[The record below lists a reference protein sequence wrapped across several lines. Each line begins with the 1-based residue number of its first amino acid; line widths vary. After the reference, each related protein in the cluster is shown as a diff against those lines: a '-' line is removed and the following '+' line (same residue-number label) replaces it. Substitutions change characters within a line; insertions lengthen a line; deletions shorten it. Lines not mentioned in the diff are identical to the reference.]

1 MDDTRRDRATL
12 RAAAAHLEADASRPH
27 SSNFQDVMNET
38 ATSFPGPGEERTER
52 ETLLDRLQGNEPFD
66 QDTLDAVWAYHERHS
81 SKWGTVLDLGCGFGP
96 LLPQLS
102 QRFKRAVARD
112 PDAESIQLAK
122 ALLWL
127 GDEALAAHGLPAI
140 RRGTH
145 FDIAVGSDSGLD
157 MAPSSVDCIIAASSA
172 HLWDWSNP
180 AGLYSRLADILRP
193 GGTLIILGTKP
204 IALPPT
210 PRSGRPS
217 CLATLTAHPGKHVGA
232 EAEQSPSSML
242 GSESLYST
250 LPMPADDSE
259 WDLASHRYWIFGP
272 YRAAGFVDVESQ
284 DPPDWFAKHIAERL
298 RESKEGKVDTNVKT
312 WTPRGIAAWVR
323 GRYAPAARSD
333 TEPQSASLAVAVTS
347 NASFCQSA

>member
-1 MDDTRRDRATL
+1 
-12 RAAAAHLEADASRPH
+12 
-27 SSNFQDVMNET
+27 MNET

-66 QDTLDAVWAYHERHS
+66 QDTLDAVWAYHQRHS

-102 QRFKRAVARD
+102 QRFKRVVARD

-140 RRGTH
+140 HRGTH

-157 MAPSSVDCIIAASSA
+157 VAPSSVDCIIAASSA
-172 HLWDWSNP
+172 HLWDWYDP
-180 AGLYSRLADILRP
+180 AGLYSRLANILRP

-210 PRSGRPS
+210 ARSGRPS
-217 CLATLTAHPGKHVGA
+217 CLTTLTAHPVKHVGA

-250 LPMPADDSE
+250 LLMPADNSQ
-259 WDLASHRYWIFGP
+259 WDVASHSYWIFGP

-284 DPPDWFAKHIAERL
+284 DPPDWLAKHIAECL
-298 RESKEGKVDTNVKT
+298 RASKEGQVDSSDKT
-312 WTPRGIAAWVR
+312 WTPRGIAAWLRQTPLFASLREADPRERMLASLDQDRAAQLVR
-323 GRYAPAARSD
+323 GACEEDGGVGWDDKVGRSSIEVIWALSRRAR
-333 TEPQSASLAVAVTS
+333 
-347 NASFCQSA
+347 